1 MFFVAV
7 HPINNLMLIN
17 NMIADPVQIP
27 VNDFDDLST
36 IKIQTSIKTKI
47 VLMQKNYGIVSLQ

>member
-1 MFFVAV
+1 
-7 HPINNLMLIN
+7 MLIN